1 MFILNNVLDD
11 YFLDDKISE
20 ILSIFFI
27 SIPGLLRK
35 MFANIEDLT
44 PQYIYMYVTC
54 IDRYLC
60 VFLYVCENIFWISI
74 KIL

>member
-27 SIPGLLRK
+27 SIPGLLCK
-35 MFANIEDLT
+35 MFANIIEDLT
-44 PQYIYMYVTC
+44 PQYIYMY
-54 IDRYLC
+54 R
-60 VFLYVCENIFWISI
+60 
-74 KIL
+74 

>member
-27 SIPGLLRK
+27 SIPGLLLRK

-44 PQYIYMYVTC
+44 PQYIY
-54 IDRYLC
+54 IDR
-60 VFLYVCENIFWISI
+60 
-74 KIL
+74 

>member
-11 YFLDDKISE
+11 YLLDDKISE

-27 SIPGLLRK
+27 SIPGLLRNK

-44 PQYIYMYVTC
+44 PQYIYIC

>member
-1 MFILNNVLDD
+1 MFILNDVLDD

-35 MFANIEDLT
+35 KKMFANIEDLT
-44 PQYIYMYVTC
+44 PQYIY
-54 IDRYLC
+54 IDT
-60 VFLYVCENIFWISI
+60 
-74 KIL
+74 